1 MRVLILK
8 INFTS
13 TFTNYKHTK
22 CRKLLKS
29 TLILIPLYGI
39 PYTISLALRFVIH
52 LQRSTSLEMTW
63 MFFDQTFTSFQGLF
77 AALVYCLLNGE
88 VQKEVFRKYNS
99 LVDQTDKEFRRS
111 RTLSTNSQNVCFP
124 NDDAV
129 ENLKLVGIID
139 EETANLHL
147 ANSGT

>member
-1 MRVLILK
+1 
-8 INFTS
+8 
-13 TFTNYKHTK
+13 
-22 CRKLLKS
+22 
-29 TLILIPLYGI
+29 
-39 PYTISLALRFVIH
+39 
-52 LQRSTSLEMTW
+52 
-63 MFFDQTFTSFQGLF
+63 MFFDQTFTSFQVSFPDKNLERIIFGFKQGLF

-88 VQKEVFRKYNS
+88 VQNEVFRKYNS

-111 RTLSTNSQNVCFP
+111 RTLSTNTQNVTLP

-147 ANSGT
+147 ANSGA